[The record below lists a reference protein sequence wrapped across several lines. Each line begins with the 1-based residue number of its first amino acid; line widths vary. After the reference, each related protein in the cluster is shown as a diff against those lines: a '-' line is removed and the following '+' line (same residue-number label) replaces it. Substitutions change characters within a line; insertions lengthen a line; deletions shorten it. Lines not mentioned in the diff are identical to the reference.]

1 MKALLISGSLTW
13 GAAFWLMIDAM
24 MTLAG
29 AFNPD
34 GTVITGA
41 DSGRAVYAFLYLFEV
56 NEHCPYDL
64 LPHTAYELLTIA
76 AAMMALAMLLFL
88 GALYVWYSRKRSV
101 TP

>member
-1 MKALLISGSLTW
+1 MKALLISGSVTW
-13 GAAFWLMIDAM
+13 GAAFWLMIDAL

-41 DSGRAVYAFLYLFEV
+41 DSGRPVYAFLYIFKI

-64 LPHTAYELLTIA
+64 LPHTAYELLTVA
-76 AAMMALAMLLFL
+76 AVMMAFAMLLFL
-88 GALYVWYSRKRSV
+88 GAWYVWYSRKRSV
-101 TP
+101 KV

>member
-1 MKALLISGSLTW
+1 MKALLISGSITW
-13 GAAFWLMIDAM
+13 GAAFWLMMDAL

-41 DSGRAVYAFLYLFEV
+41 DSGRAVYAFLYLFKV

-64 LPHTAYELLTIA
+64 LPHTAYELLLVSA
-76 AAMMALAMLLFL
+76 ALMAAAMLLFL
-88 GALYVWYSRKRSV
+88 GAWYVWYSKKRS
-101 TP
+101 TNT

>member
-41 DSGRAVYAFLYLFEV
+41 DSGRAVYAFLYLFEA